1 MDAELGECRQVG
13 PCPTKRHADNESL
26 VERKRKQSRESTRRW
41 RANEHNMLEALR
53 NQVSQLERALQSKL
67 SVGGSVMQGV
77 STDGRMEKLLATK
90 RFYVAQNMRL
100 LAAIKMRQEHAS
112 SIIGQLRFQPS
123 LQDDAFL
130 LYMAYETQEKLKAMD
145 LRSQFQGTVRE
156 INGISCIALTRGA
169 SMDYDMEK
177 YYAGVNHLIMGDVA
191 WAAYQEKA
199 IFMPLVDRVIDHSV
213 IRRVHDN
220 MLVIQTTSWTVEQE
234 LQHRFLILQ
243 RARTHET
250 YSVTVTALNPSLT
263 PAPHAFRF
271 GASDITNRGFKS
283 HVTGTCCLQTGSPD
297 EAKVTIEGMVRAQC
311 RLEAYVRAHTTK
323 KADVGPQV
331 KGANGEEDVAQT
343 SRARVFL
350 RSPLPNGD
358 GHDGNSFFCVVVVTT
373 RSTRLHQRIQYLHT
387 CDVLTPSPVAGG
399 AFTE

>member
-1 MDAELGECRQVG
+1 
-13 PCPTKRHADNESL
+13 
-26 VERKRKQSRESTRRW
+26 
-41 RANEHNMLEALR
+41 MLEALR

-311 RLEAYVRAHTTK
+311 RLEAYVRAHT
-323 KADVGPQV
+323 V
-331 KGANGEEDVAQT
+331 
-343 SRARVFL
+343 
-350 RSPLPNGD
+350 RSMQLN
-358 GHDGNSFFCVVVVTT
+358 
-373 RSTRLHQRIQYLHT
+373 
-387 CDVLTPSPVAGG
+387 
-399 AFTE
+399 